1 MKPIDKLS
9 IFLLNILIVI
19 SIVLIS
25 FLSYH
30 TFAADV
36 ETIPF
41 KEYKDEMRKEG
52 QFFSVHLSVGSPIR
66 IFVVGKEEA
75 KIDLSKLELTVRRLN
90 PYPGK
95 VLKADRYDHYFIVN
109 DPKSVARDAEFEIT
123 VKSKTSDEKFKFD
136 LKNNVP

>member
-1 MKPIDKLS
+1 MKSIDKLS
-9 IFLLNILIVI
+9 NFLLNVLIVI
-19 SIVLIS
+19 SIILISLIS
-25 FLSYH
+25 FH

-52 QFFSVHLSVGSPIR
+52 QFFSVHFSVGSPIR

-75 KIDLSKLELTVRRLN
+75 KLDLSKLELTVRRLN

-109 DPKSVARDAEFEIT
+109 EAKPVAQDSEFEIT
-123 VKSKTSDEKFKFD
+123 VKSKTSDEKFKFN
-136 LKNNVP
+136 LKNNLP